1 MKSDFVDLL
10 PWQSFGRKNVG
21 YLYAIARG
29 AKVIWDFDDDNFLKF
44 WVSGA
49 AVEETLDLDT
59 FTNTSDACKS
69 FHNRFEGSKKINFV
83 K

>member
-69 FHNRFEGSKKINFV
+69 FHNRGCLFKG
-83 K
+83 

>member
-44 WVSGA
+44 WVDGA
-49 AVEETLDLDT
+49 AVERCLDIST
-59 FTNTSDACKS
+59 YTNLTSSCKYMFNQGIIKGEVS
-69 FHNRFEGSKKINFV
+69 LNQ
-83 K
+83 